1 MFHAQCNELTD
12 PQVKIGDF
20 KPEAAAQN
28 AEDDHLPLNAVGVDE
43 DGRLMDV
50 YAWGPLIEAAD
61 SSHGML
67 LRSNK
72 EQAWMQPWPGL
83 QLSAGSLDRP

>member
-61 SSHGML
+61 S
-67 LRSNK
+67 
-72 EQAWMQPWPGL
+72 WMQPWPGL